1 MSKTHVEL
9 SGKCKSEAYRNNTFF
24 KANDAITINHP
35 IKKGVKGL
43 PHWFAISEESLK
55 TLNAEVEAAKE
66 PKKKAEKAPKKEE
79 EKAPKKEETKVES
92 SPKSLV

>member
-9 SGKCKSEAYRNNTFF
+9 SGKCKSETYRNNTFF

-55 TLNAEVEAAKE
+55 TLNAELEAAKE

-79 EKAPKKEETKVES
+79 AKVES